1 MYYKSTT
8 TGQRVKV
15 HGVPV
20 FDLVKVSIDQL
31 KSNKVT
37 IKNTKKDINDK
48 RYMIFIKTV
57 KMKVKMTFYSKFYS
71 K

>member
-48 RYMIFIKTV
+48 RYMIFI
-57 KMKVKMTFYSKFYS
+57 
-71 K
+71 